1 MSTRE
6 SQVHLD
12 IGSRFENIDLVQI
25 VMETSLRQ
33 LDFDE
38 QTSHR
43 IGLSVR
49 EAVANAIKHGNRQ
62 DPNKRVSIELD
73 VSNDQLMIK
82 VSDEGDGFD
91 PGELPDPLSKENL
104 LRPNGR
110 GILFM
115 KSFMDEIDYSF
126 VNNKGMVVTMRKSL
140 KASAANP
147 RELEEKD

>member
-49 EAVANAIKHGNRQ
+49 EAVANAIKHGNRL
-62 DPNKRVSIELD
+62 DPDKRVSIELD
-73 VSNDQLMIK
+73 VSKDELMIK
-82 VSDEGDGFD
+82 ISDEGEGFD
-91 PGELPDPLSKENL
+91 PGKLPDPLSKENL

-115 KSFMDEIDYSF
+115 TSFMDEIDYSF

-140 KASAANP
+140 AAPSADP
-147 RELEEKD
+147 SEQEEND